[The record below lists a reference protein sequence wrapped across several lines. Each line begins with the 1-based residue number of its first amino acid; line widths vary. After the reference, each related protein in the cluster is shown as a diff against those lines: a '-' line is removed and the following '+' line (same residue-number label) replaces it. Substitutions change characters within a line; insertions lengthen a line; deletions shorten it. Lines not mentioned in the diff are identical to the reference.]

1 MAGHKI
7 VSLTLLF
14 ALALA
19 ACAPD
24 VPAPPTLALTSTPI
38 IITALPT
45 ATTIARPTLPPT
57 WTPAADAP
65 QPAEPA
71 APAATPT
78 PEGASGA
85 QFVPASPLPA
95 CATFGEDRELNSRTF
110 APGTAPQ
117 VFWTAVEG
125 AASYSVALLNDAGE
139 TVFEGYTLEP
149 TITFEADLF
158 EPGRLYG
165 WEAYPINPLGQ
176 QMCLARGAELF
187 PEGLPGRQ

>member
-1 MAGHKI
+1 MADHK
-7 VSLTLLF
+7 VALLTLLF

-19 ACAPD
+19 ACAPAQ
-24 VPAPPTLALTSTPI
+24 PALPTLVPSPTPI

-45 ATTIARPTLPPT
+45 ATTVTRPTLPPT
-57 WTPAADAP
+57 WTPAA
-65 QPAEPA
+65 AETALPPEA
-71 APAATPT
+71 SASTPT

-95 CATFGEDRELNSRTF
+95 CATFGEDRERNSRTF

-117 VFWTAVEG
+117 VYWTVVEG
-125 AASYSVALLNDAGE
+125 AASYSVALINDAGE

-187 PEGLPGRQ
+187 PEGLPGVQ